1 MRLGKKCLLPRYPR
15 YYLRLR
21 IQQGWGRIRIFNQ
34 QIEGTVSIIKG
45 EARVKEELTALG
57 KYDFHGGVMN
67 I

>member
-1 MRLGKKCLLPRYPR
+1 MSSSKIFKVLLVSTVTNTTRE
-15 YYLRLR
+15 
-21 IQQGWGRIRIFNQ
+21 RIRIFNQ